1 VKLLSNQWLKKLK
14 LLPNHWLKAG
24 EEEAPA
30 VQKVSKAGTFL
41 HDAIKVAKVVGTV
54 AEVGAAIAVI

>member
-1 VKLLSNQWLKKLK
+1 VKLLSNQWLKKAETVAKPLVE
-14 LLPNHWLKAG
+14 AG

-41 HDAIKVAKVVGTV
+41 S
-54 AEVGAAIAVI
+54 